1 MSFDRSCLPVLKNPD
16 VQPQKM
22 EPFSQTVRSDL
33 EKNRGFSTTFC
44 SVNARPGRAI
54 TLLRGNGRALTKCD
68 LTDNLHLKLLH
79 LSVGLELLNRSEG
92 RREVALHSFVKQIP
106 PLDIS

>member
-1 MSFDRSCLPVLKNPD
+1 
-16 VQPQKM
+16 
-22 EPFSQTVRSDL
+22 
-33 EKNRGFSTTFC
+33 
-44 SVNARPGRAI
+44 
-54 TLLRGNGRALTKCD
+54 
-68 LTDNLHLKLLH
+68 